1 MNTGTHILWGSMT
14 ALAGLLLGIG
24 GTKKSEVILYR
35 LVAARSRLPW
45 GDHVYL
51 FHLISGVMVIL
62 FGLLI
67 PLGKV

>member
-24 GTKKSEVILYR
+24 GTKKSEVILYQ

-45 GDHVYL
+45 GNHVYL
-51 FHLISGVMVIL
+51 FHQVSGVLVVL

-67 PLGKV
+67 ALG